1 MIIKEKVT
9 TTVLGFCLLFCL
21 LIAACAPSGEVRSSG
36 GTSGDSGRDRDE
48 AAAWSKVPEVL
59 NATNEMRE
67 VMKAKVADREVVAVL
82 QWRAFNGRRDALQAT
97 WYGDMG
103 SPPPT
108 YVVESLLISMDGRGL
123 MVPMAQTRYLCSQWM
138 NDTARLGLYL
148 KGENLCI
155 YVTVGDGSDAW
166 VASYI
171 INPDTGAMLS
181 HSVERASAF
190 RKRVKLR

>member
-1 MIIKEKVT
+1 MIKEIVT
-9 TTVLGFCLLFCL
+9 TVMLGFCLLM
-21 LIAACAPSGEVRSSG
+21 AACAPSGGVNSSG
-36 GTSGDSGRDRDE
+36 GISGGLSGSLGYNQDE
-48 AAAWSKVPEVL
+48 SAVWSKVPEVM

-67 VMKAKVADREVVAVL
+67 VMKAKVASREVVAVL
-82 QWRAFNGRRDALQAT
+82 QWRAFNGRRDALQAA

-108 YVVESLLISMDGRGL
+108 YVAESLLISIDGRGL
-123 MVPMAQTRYLCSQWM
+123 MVPAAQTRYLCSQWM
-138 NDTARLGLYL
+138 NDAARLGLYL

-166 VASYI
+166 IASYI
-171 INPDTGAMLS
+171 INPDTGALLS
-181 HSVERASAF
+181 HSVERASVF

>member
-1 MIIKEKVT
+1 M
-9 TTVLGFCLLFCL
+9 
-21 LIAACAPSGEVRSSG
+21 AACAPSGGVNSAGGISG
-36 GTSGDSGRDRDE
+36 GLSGSLGYNRDE
-48 AAAWSKVPEVL
+48 SAVWSKVPEVM

-67 VMKAKVADREVVAVL
+67 VMKAKVATREVVAVL
-82 QWRAFNGRRDALQAT
+82 QWRAFNGRRDALQAS

-108 YVVESLLISMDGRGL
+108 YVAESLLISIDGRGL
-123 MVPMAQTRYLCSQWM
+123 MVPAAQTRYLCSQWM

-155 YVTVGDGSDAW
+155 HVTVGDGSDAW
-166 VASYI
+166 IASYI
-171 INPDTGAMLS
+171 INPDTGALLS
-181 HSVERASAF
+181 HSVERASVF

>member
-1 MIIKEKVT
+1 MKDIVT
-9 TTVLGFCLLFCL
+9 TTILRFCLLFCL
-21 LIAACAPSGEVRSSG
+21 LVAACAPSGGVSSSG
-36 GTSGDSGRDRDE
+36 DPGRDQDE
-48 AAAWSKVPEVL
+48 AVVWSKVQEVV

-82 QWRAFNGRRDALQAT
+82 QWRAFNGRGDALQAT

-148 KGENLCI
+148 KGKNLCL

-166 VASYI
+166 AASYI
-171 INPDTGAMLS
+171 INPDTGALLS

>member
-1 MIIKEKVT
+1 MIKEIVT
-9 TTVLGFCLLFCL
+9 TTMLGFCLLFCL
-21 LIAACAPSGEVRSSG
+21 LIAACAPSGGVRSSG
-36 GTSGDSGRDRDE
+36 GTSGDPGRDRDE
-48 AAAWSKVPEVL
+48 AAVWSKVPEVL

-171 INPDTGAMLS
+171 INPDTGALLS